1 MSSKKENNQTPWPK
15 VINLKRLEGKVAIVT
30 GSDRGIGRGISIA
43 FAKEG
48 CRVVVN
54 SHKYSK
60 GCDEV
65 VDEVKSLGSDAI
77 LVVADISKERHVKKL
92 VEKTVRKFGKLDILV
107 NNAGILVYGTVADLT
122 EKEWNRQMDVN
133 LKGVFLCTKYAVQQ
147 MAKQGKG
154 GRIINIS
161 SIAGLVGFPG
171 ISAYCASKGGVTELT
186 REVALDCARYGITV
200 NAINPGVIA
209 TDMTKAMLDDPATK
223 KSFMEST
230 PVGRVGQPEDIG
242 NAAVFL
248 ALDESSFITGHNLV
262 VDGGWTAR

>member
-1 MSSKKENNQTPWPK
+1 
-15 VINLKRLEGKVAIVT
+15 VIEIKRLEGKVAIVT
-30 GSDRGIGRGISIA
+30 GSERGIGRGIAIA

-48 CRVVVN
+48 CKVVVN
-54 SHKYSK
+54 GHKK
-60 GCDEV
+60 TEEGEDV
-65 VDEVKSLGSDAI
+65 VNEIKNLGSDAV
-77 LVVADISKERHVKKL
+77 LVVADVSKESDVKNL
-92 VEKTVRKFGKLDILV
+92 IEKTIKKFGKLDILV
-107 NNAGILVYGTVADLT
+107 NNAGILVSGTVTTLT
-122 EKEWNRQMDVN
+122 EKDWNRQMDVN
-133 LKGVFLCTKYAVQQ
+133 LKGVFLCTKYTVQQ
-147 MAKQGKG
+147 MVKQGKG

-186 REVALDCARYGITV
+186 REVALDVAKYGITV
-200 NAINPGVIA
+200 NAINPGIIM
-209 TDMTKAMLDDPATK
+209 TDMTKDMLNDPTTK

-248 ALDESSFITGHNLV
+248 ALDESSFITGHNLI

>member
-1 MSSKKENNQTPWPK
+1 M
-15 VINLKRLEGKVAIVT
+15 KRLEGKVAIVT
-30 GSDRGIGRGISIA
+30 GSDRGIGKGIAVA

-48 CRVVVN
+48 CKVVVN
-54 SHKYSK
+54 SHKDSRDAYDTVNEIK
-60 GCDEV
+60 N
-65 VDEVKSLGSDAI
+65 LGSDAVFI
-77 LVVADISKERHVKKL
+77 VADVSKEKDAKNL
-92 VEKTVRKFGKLDILV
+92 VEKAANKFGNLDILV
-107 NNAGILVYGTVADLT
+107 NNAGILVSGTVTDLA
-122 EKEWNRQMDVN
+122 EKDWDRQMDVN

-147 MAKQGKG
+147 MTKQGKG

-209 TDMTKAMLDDPATK
+209 TDMTKGMLDDPATK
-223 KSFMEST
+223 KMFMENT
-230 PVGRVGQPEDIG
+230 PIGRVGQPEDIG

>member
-1 MSSKKENNQTPWPK
+1 MGMFADTGKM
-15 VINLKRLEGKVAIVT
+15 KRLEGKVAIVT
-30 GSDRGIGRGISIA
+30 GSDRGIGKGIAIA

-48 CRVVVN
+48 CKVAVN
-54 SHKYSK
+54 SHEKNK
-60 GCDEV
+60 NGEEV
-65 VDEVKSLGSDAI
+65 VSEIKRLGSDGI
-77 LVVADISKERHVKKL
+77 FVVADVSKEGDVKNLARKA
-92 VEKTVRKFGKLDILV
+92 VDKFGKIDILV
-107 NNAGILVYGTVADLT
+107 NNAGILVFGTVDTLT
-122 EKEWNRQMDVN
+122 EKEWDRQMDVN

-147 MAKQGKG
+147 MIKQGKG

-186 REVALDCARYGITV
+186 REVALDVAKYGITV
-200 NAINPGVIA
+200 NAIDPGVIA
-209 TDMTKAMLDDPATK
+209 TDMTKDMLNDPATK
-223 KSFMEST
+223 KTFLEST

-248 ALDESSFITGHNLV
+248 AMDESSFVTGHNLV